1 MKYTFLFLFFLILIS
16 KTIEQEETE
25 IIKIK
30 LNETTNGTLK
40 KGEFAYYSLQILND
54 PTHPQDYLI
63 IKLEHNSKEFFS
75 DPDMFISDTEKYPS
89 LINSNWSCTRY
100 GNEIIPI
107 HNSYIKKGKTFYIS
121 VTCENK
127 CSYSLTANFN
137 HIIYVPAQ
145 QILKFQ
151 INKGNSMMFSFKTK
165 TIDYEHLSFQFLSAD
180 LSPYIIY
187 ISNNGQP
194 SSSNTFKLRPAWLN
208 GYIFDVRKNNSN
220 TYCKGCEYQIL
231 IEAPEYDANI
241 RILVAYVNSDI
252 TIKTNLQVFDSV
264 VDKYVKCYNTPMK
277 DFNED
282 KDSFILSITLFT
294 GSLFL
299 KEYGFIE
306 NDDKKYEK
314 LTDEKSHHIITEKLI
329 VISKDKINSFKEKQQ
344 NLNKY
349 DMSFFHYC
357 VGVDNES
364 TDASYLIGG
373 YFSSQTQNYQRLNM
387 LMIGKSVKGYLPK
400 KQVTK
405 YKIID
410 LSSDSDIS
418 INLDIRQGN
427 PLLYAYFNENSLT
440 KNPIIDK
447 LFLDNLI
454 KEKKVFYSVETF
466 NGFSIRILNQDNI
479 CHKTKNGIQTEVEKL
494 NCAIYAIVYCEN
506 SEDAACQFRIT
517 AVNRKSSSY
526 IIPKTMY
533 YGSLMKEEKDSY
545 NFGIYNENIESVTI
559 VLNTLTGNTNL
570 TVTAYSR
577 NKKDKFEKNKKSI
590 IFEPS
595 IITISTKDLNSEEG
609 IQMNFDVNVI
619 ASIYSTYS
627 LYYYTTNKKKNKKD
641 YQIREIDLVKEP
653 SEMIRDIIPNENL
666 FNVYMFEINS
676 NHKKNKEDLIISLSK
691 STTESFSLYLFD
703 KFSDF
708 EYTKDEKSNSI
719 NIKGFILKND
729 YENMIIFENSNKYF
743 KVGKFYLFVV
753 RDQIPEKNTSENVND
768 FDIIYMRVSMKNTEL
783 ILIESFI
790 QSEYFYT
797 NYNEQF
803 YYYNH
808 LSIDLPFSLSL
819 NLYYGKIDIYIDFKE
834 ITKERV
840 NNSKNQYF
848 YLKHFNVEKSDYI
861 KIPSESI
868 KERCLYSNNCPI
880 YIYIKKVGEQNVKF
894 DIIALSRTDE
904 PILLN
909 QGKLIRYEIHVNE
922 KQKYIIKDIP
932 EEIDGK
938 VMIRFEEGD
947 GRVNMTFQCE
957 EEDKDN
963 YLWQA
968 ETDFYGKIL
977 KVPSYKTLDTA
988 DLTCY
993 YSIYIIGTDNSFK
1006 SVIKY
1011 TIIYNYYA
1019 DEIALNEPIKSHIKT
1034 GEIHYYTFSIDEN
1047 ENSLYISL
1055 YCSDGDSDLYV
1066 NYGKTLPTIK
1076 EYNWFS
1082 SNPQF
1087 DYVQINKNDNYFI
1100 SNGLS
1105 NIGGIYTL
1113 MIYGFIESSYS
1124 LFVTSHPKKIIPL
1137 KSNSPSICQSKGKN
1151 EIDCFFRFDNLITSS
1166 EIDDID
1172 IVFSVNFIYG
1182 VGDIFVNLV
1191 NNIEGDIFNKFPSR
1205 GKSDYSNT
1213 QRNKRNF
1220 LKIHIEKTHYKLT
1233 RNSILLIGVDCLES
1247 CFFEINSAILEK
1259 NKLYHY
1265 LDVNRQNLFY
1275 LEKNSN
1281 PFTLSFYK
1289 TKELNLNYEINSYTG
1304 EAEVL
1309 VYQNISTYNEK
1320 SNNYSYEYVHLG
1332 STLITK
1338 NNPYYNFIIH
1348 HKKDLNQKIYFKITP
1363 KQNIGFYIQ
1372 LNYESEWTRVPIGKE
1387 ITYQVTKNIFNG
1399 YFDLFEEY
1407 NSTILSVRCNDE
1419 KAKATIFST
1428 INIYKRNAQNST
1440 DKTNPFNFLIPDN
1453 KNAQYKGTTDP
1464 ITRSVSIK
1472 IKNVNFDDIDDDGNV
1487 RVLFSIHLKYNES
1500 NSDNI
1505 DKSISI
1511 IISPF
1516 VNYYKRI
1523 EVNPLSLYYSS
1534 DEFYIKEKS
1543 IYELKKIRKNDN
1555 IFVIELST
1563 CKGSRLDASITD
1575 KLEYYFDDNNNEK
1588 DRTIEMKKKAG
1599 RYIITAFNMNSE
1611 NYYLKVNGKEG
1622 KGIECRLHKKRC
1634 QKEADYMLYYY
1645 TTNNQ
1650 NYYKSSTKS
1659 NLVVKQ
1665 IGRGK
1670 INVVTSGFKKKDIY
1684 GHSYEIEN
1692 INYKV
1697 FVSTSF
1703 IEFSKMSSLCYLTRM
1718 TSLPNGVKSEY
1729 KDNNFIISG
1738 LTSGELY
1745 YINILIENPET
1756 GELLTFNP
1764 ISIEIEGYNFFSIIL
1779 AIIIIILLLIGL
1791 LYYQRKY
1798 FMAEKIIQYERADIM
1813 NMAKIPQLETVS
1825 EMASIVNKKE
1835 LERQKEKYTKLT
1847 DNENKI

>member
-1 MKYTFLFLFFLILIS
+1 MGCCLIAESKDDFKGYRIVKGKEKKFEVKKYG
-16 KTIEQEETE
+16 KTNINKE
-25 IIKIK
+25 I
-30 LNETTNGTLK
+30 K
-40 KGEFAYYSLQILND
+40 KGENNQIIQN
-54 PTHPQDYLI
+54 PNI
-63 IKLEHNSKEFFS
+63 INPRKEIINNQINKTKIKTTKKESTKLFNSNIKNKLEEYNIIENFRYNNNQFCETREFFTHKDFIKGEIKGKGRFGIVYSGLCSNSGEIVAIKIYDNISKEKIENIC
-75 DPDMFISDTEKYPS
+75 DNIKDLYYLNHPN
-89 LINSNWSCTRY
+89 LIRAIPLIDSC
-100 GNEIIPI
+100 NLI
-107 HNSYIKKGKTFYIS
+107 
-121 VTCENK
+121 
-127 CSYSLTANFN
+127 NFN
-137 HIIYVPAQ
+137 HKEYFSIIYE
-145 QILKFQ
+145 ISNGDSLKDL
-151 INKGNSMMFSFKTK
+151 INKFGELSEIILQKYSFD
-165 TIDYEHLSFQFLSAD
+165 ILQGLQYLH
-180 LSPYIIY
+180 I
-187 ISNNGQP
+187 
-194 SSSNTFKLRPAWLN
+194 
-208 GYIFDVRKNNSN
+208 RK
-220 TYCKGCEYQIL
+220 
-231 IEAPEYDANI
+231 
-241 RILVAYVNSDI
+241 
-252 TIKTNLQVFDSV
+252 
-264 VDKYVKCYNTPMK
+264 
-277 DFNED
+277 
-282 KDSFILSITLFT
+282 
-294 GSLFL
+294 
-299 KEYGFIE
+299 
-306 NDDKKYEK
+306 
-314 LTDEKSHHIITEKLI
+314 
-329 VISKDKINSFKEKQQ
+329 
-344 NLNKY
+344 
-349 DMSFFHYC
+349 
-357 VGVDNES
+357 
-364 TDASYLIGG
+364 
-373 YFSSQTQNYQRLNM
+373 
-387 LMIGKSVKGYLPK
+387 
-400 KQVTK
+400 
-405 YKIID
+405 
-410 LSSDSDIS
+410 
-418 INLDIRQGN
+418 
-427 PLLYAYFNENSLT
+427 
-440 KNPIIDK
+440 
-447 LFLDNLI
+447 
-454 KEKKVFYSVETF
+454 
-466 NGFSIRILNQDNI
+466 
-479 CHKTKNGIQTEVEKL
+479 
-494 NCAIYAIVYCEN
+494 
-506 SEDAACQFRIT
+506 
-517 AVNRKSSSY
+517 
-526 IIPKTMY
+526 
-533 YGSLMKEEKDSY
+533 
-545 NFGIYNENIESVTI
+545 
-559 VLNTLTGNTNL
+559 
-570 TVTAYSR
+570 
-577 NKKDKFEKNKKSI
+577 
-590 IFEPS
+590 
-595 IITISTKDLNSEEG
+595 
-609 IQMNFDVNVI
+609 
-619 ASIYSTYS
+619 
-627 LYYYTTNKKKNKKD
+627 
-641 YQIREIDLVKEP
+641 
-653 SEMIRDIIPNENL
+653 
-666 FNVYMFEINS
+666 
-676 NHKKNKEDLIISLSK
+676 
-691 STTESFSLYLFD
+691 
-703 KFSDF
+703 
-708 EYTKDEKSNSI
+708 
-719 NIKGFILKND
+719 
-729 YENMIIFENSNKYF
+729 IFENSNKYF

-753 RDQIPEKNTSENVND
+753 REEIPEKNTSENVND
-768 FDIIYMRVSMKNTEL
+768 FDIIYMRVSMKSSEL

-819 NLYYGKIDIYIDFKE
+819 TLYYGKIDIYIDFKE

-861 KIPSESI
+861 KISSESI
-868 KERCLYSNNCPI
+868 KEHCLYSNNCPI

-947 GRVNMTFQCE
+947 GRVYMTFQCE

-963 YLWQA
+963 HLWQA

-1006 SVIKY
+1006 SFIKY

-1019 DEIALNEPIKSHIKT
+1019 DEITLNEPIKSHIKT

-1055 YCSDGDSDLYV
+1055 YCSEGDSDLYV
-1066 NYGKTLPTIK
+1066 NYGKTLPTTK

-1137 KSNSPSICQSKGKN
+1137 NSNSPSICQSKGKN

-1205 GKSDYSNT
+1205 KKSDYSNT

-1281 PFTLSFYK
+1281 PFILTFYK
-1289 TKELNLNYEINSYTG
+1289 TKELNLNYEINTYTG

-1320 SNNYSYEYVHLG
+1320 SKNYSYEYVHLG

-1428 INIYKRNAQNST
+1428 INIYKRNAQNTT

-1523 EVNPLSLYYSS
+1523 EVYPLSLYYSS
-1534 DEFYIKEKS
+1534 DEFYIK
-1543 IYELKKIRKNDN
+1543 
-1555 IFVIELST
+1555 
-1563 CKGSRLDASITD
+1563 
-1575 KLEYYFDDNNNEK
+1575 
-1588 DRTIEMKKKAG
+1588 
-1599 RYIITAFNMNSE
+1599 
-1611 NYYLKVNGKEG
+1611 
-1622 KGIECRLHKKRC
+1622 
-1634 QKEADYMLYYY
+1634 
-1645 TTNNQ
+1645 
-1650 NYYKSSTKS
+1650 
-1659 NLVVKQ
+1659 
-1665 IGRGK
+1665 
-1670 INVVTSGFKKKDIY
+1670 
-1684 GHSYEIEN
+1684 
-1692 INYKV
+1692 
-1697 FVSTSF
+1697 
-1703 IEFSKMSSLCYLTRM
+1703 
-1718 TSLPNGVKSEY
+1718 
-1729 KDNNFIISG
+1729 
-1738 LTSGELY
+1738 
-1745 YINILIENPET
+1745 
-1756 GELLTFNP
+1756 
-1764 ISIEIEGYNFFSIIL
+1764 
-1779 AIIIIILLLIGL
+1779 
-1791 LYYQRKY
+1791 
-1798 FMAEKIIQYERADIM
+1798 
-1813 NMAKIPQLETVS
+1813 
-1825 EMASIVNKKE
+1825 
-1835 LERQKEKYTKLT
+1835 
-1847 DNENKI
+1847 